1 LRLFLFLFL
10 YSLSFPALF
19 ILISG
24 LSIIYSEPK
33 DLSTLIIFL
42 FIFIFWE
49 FMFMSIFH
57 AVGLGVSG
65 NEISKT
71 ISGSDQVS
79 VERSVV
85 AVSAGALNG
94 AIAGGTVTIGAAALG
109 VAVAPVAVPLAV
121 ASGLV
126 AGIASFFD

>member
-1 LRLFLFLFL
+1 
-10 YSLSFPALF
+10 
-19 ILISG
+19 
-24 LSIIYSEPK
+24 
-33 DLSTLIIFL
+33 
-42 FIFIFWE
+42 
-49 FMFMSIFH
+49 MSIFH

-121 ASGLV
+121 ASGVV